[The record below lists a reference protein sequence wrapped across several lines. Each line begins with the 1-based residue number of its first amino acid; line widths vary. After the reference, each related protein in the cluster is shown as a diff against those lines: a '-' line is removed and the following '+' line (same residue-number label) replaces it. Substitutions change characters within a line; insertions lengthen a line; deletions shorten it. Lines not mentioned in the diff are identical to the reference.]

1 MNGQTAVL
9 RKAELHG
16 SLTDPLLDT
25 MNFLNEITS
34 RYPSAISFA
43 PGRPYSGFFDT
54 AQVSAHI
61 ERYLEHLAD
70 TGSSPA
76 QVRDAIFQYGPTAGQ
91 IRELIA
97 EALREDEGIA
107 VSPESIVVTVGCQEA
122 MFLAVRALMAASEDV
137 LLVSSPC
144 YVGITGAARL
154 LDVTVVPVPE
164 RDEGLYCGDLEAVIR
179 AERARGRRPRA
190 FYVVPDHAN
199 PSGATMPLR
208 TRHELLDLAARL
220 DILIL
225 EDNPYRL
232 VSPGT
237 QLPTLKALD
246 RERRVV
252 HLGSFSKTAFPGAR
266 LGYAV
271 ADQLVT
277 DTEGGVGLLADEL
290 SKIKSMVTVNTS
302 ALSQAAVAGLLLS
315 AAGGI
320 SRHNAEAAAHYGDLM
335 RVTREQLEQCFPASD
350 PVSRWVSWNTP
361 AGGFFMTVRVPFH
374 ADNAALIR
382 SAEDFGVIWT
392 PMSYFY
398 PGGGG
403 DDRIRLSTS
412 YLTPAEIADGI
423 TRLARFIRTE
433 HATSVRGSA
442 APGAARNTGAAELL
456 STLGRASR

>member
-1 MNGQTAVL
+1 MNGRTAAL
-9 RKAELHG
+9 LKAELHG

-43 PGRPYSGFFDT
+43 PGRPYGGFFD
-54 AQVSAHI
+54 AGQVTAHI

-76 QVRDAIFQYGPTAGQ
+76 QVRDAVFQYGPAAGQ

-97 EALREDEGIA
+97 EALRQDEGIA

-122 MFLAVRALMAASEDV
+122 MFLAVRALIAAPEDV

-154 LDVTVVPVPE
+154 LDVTVIPVPE
-164 RDEGLYCGDLEAVIR
+164 RDDGLHSGDLEAVIR
-179 AERARGRRPRA
+179 AERARGHRPRA

-220 DILIL
+220 DILVL

-266 LGYAV
+266 LGYVV
-271 ADQLVT
+271 ADQPVT
-277 DTEGGVGLLADEL
+277 DTEGRLGLLADEL

-315 AAGGI
+315 AGGGI
-320 SRHNAEAAAHYGDLM
+320 SRHNAEAAAHYGDAMQATL
-335 RVTREQLEQCFPASD
+335 EQLEQCFPASD
-350 PVSRWVSWNTP
+350 PVSRLVSWNTP
-361 AGGFFMTVRVPFH
+361 AGGFFLTVRVPFR
-374 ADNAALIR
+374 ADNAALAR

-412 YLTPAEIADGI
+412 YLTHAEIGEGI
-423 TRLARFIRTE
+423 ARLARFIRTE
-433 HATSVRGSA
+433 ACH
-442 APGAARNTGAAELL
+442 
-456 STLGRASR
+456 LG